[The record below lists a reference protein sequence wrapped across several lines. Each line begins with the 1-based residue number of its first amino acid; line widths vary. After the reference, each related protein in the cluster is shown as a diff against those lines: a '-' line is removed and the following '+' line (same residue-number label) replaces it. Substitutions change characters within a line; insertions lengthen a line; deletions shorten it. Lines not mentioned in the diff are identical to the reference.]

1 MQLSRYIQELL
12 YKYECVT
19 IPQFGAF
26 LTRPLPAEV
35 SLSGAFFPPRKEVT
49 FNQLLMTNDGVLA
62 HYYAQKESMSYEHA
76 LRLIDKEVSNWKKRM
91 KTQTLHFTGVG
102 EIQLNL
108 DRKITFSPL
117 GSVNFNINSFGLSSF
132 HRKPILKVIVEP
144 KIISLMEDKN
154 KDDLMFTPEND
165 GTKKSGIL
173 RYAAVGIIG
182 IALVS
187 VSYYFGDQYVSNQRL
202 VAQEQ
207 AQKQIEKNV
216 LEATFDLGSL
226 NAIEVSVT
234 TELAPEKVVLDQ
246 VYYSIIAGSFRSL
259 ENAENKIEAL
269 KEEGYGTAELAQ
281 VNPEGLYRAS
291 YARFSTKK
299 EAINLLYFLKYTLKE
314 DAWYL
319 EEK

>member
-165 GTKKSGIL
+165 GTKKSRIL
-173 RYAAVGIIG
+173 QYAAVGIIG

-269 KEEGYGTAELAQ
+269 KEEGYETAELAQ